1 MKPINLTESQL
12 EKIAD
17 SLAGQEFC
25 VIDDFA
31 SAELVESLLE
41 AVAFHREEENFHKAG
56 IGNAHLF
63 TVDKQIRG
71 DYVKW
76 IYEEDAQPATLVF
89 LRGVEDLM
97 ASLNRL
103 LFLSLK
109 DLECHYAIYPPGT
122 FYEKHLDQFKST
134 NNRKISF
141 AFYLNQNWEPGDG
154 GELRLYR
161 PDGNLDIAPLAGRL
175 AVFRSDTVEHEVL
188 VTQKDRYSITGW
200 MRDRPVGLVI
210 LQ

>member
-1 MKPINLTESQL
+1 MKEIKLTESQL

-17 SLAGQEFC
+17 SLAEQEFC

-31 SAELVESLLE
+31 SPELIDELLE
-41 AVAFHREEENFHKAG
+41 AIAFHQEEENFHKAG

-63 TVDKQIRG
+63 TVDKEIRG

-76 IYEEDAQPATLVF
+76 IYEEDARPATLVY
-89 LRGVEDLM
+89 LRGVENLM

-141 AFYLNQNWEPGDG
+141 AFYLNKNWQPGDG

-161 PDGNLDIAPLAGRL
+161 EEGHVDVQPVAGRL
-175 AVFRSDTVEHEVL
+175 AIFRSDTVEHEVL
-188 VTQKDRYSITGW
+188 VTTKDRYSITGW
-200 MRDRPVGLVI
+200 MRDRPVDI
-210 LQ
+210 PFF